1 MQIKYMFRRNQM
13 EVILAVVAFAVVAYW
28 AFNANK
34 KRKEVEVSAPYKVE
48 TPPVELGKPA
58 DDRVETPAPVV
69 AEAPAKAPA
78 KPKAAA
84 RTAKPKA
91 PAKAPAKAPTKAKA
105 PAKAPAKAR
114 APKAKPQV

>member
-1 MQIKYMFRRNQM
+1 M

-78 KPKAAA
+78 KPKAPA
-84 RTAKPKA
+84 RTTKAKA
-91 PAKAPAKAPTKAKA
+91 PAKAPAKSKA

>member
-1 MQIKYMFRRNQM
+1 M
-13 EVILAVVAFAVVAYW
+13 EVILVVVAFAVVAYW

-34 KRKEVEVSAPYKVE
+34 KRKEVEVLAPYKVE

-69 AEAPAKAPA
+69 ESETVPAKAPA
-78 KPKAAA
+78 KTKPAA

-91 PAKAPAKAPTKAKA
+91 PAKPKATAKA
-105 PAKAPAKAR
+105 PAKPR
-114 APKAKPQV
+114 ATKAKPQA